1 MTGGIARRPKRVA
14 APAPA
19 PGPVVEVEEPVGE
32 PPVPPVDEPPDDE
45 YEGADEPRI
54 EYDYDLE
61 AEEVVEAEIVELEPV
76 PAPPEVTRIVRH
88 PDLDDD
94 DPEEHFV
101 TDDDASPG
109 ATSDDVRRPAD

>member
-1 MTGGIARRPKRVA
+1 M
-14 APAPA
+14 
-19 PGPVVEVEEPVGE
+19 
-32 PPVPPVDEPPDDE
+32 
-45 YEGADEPRI
+45 
-54 EYDYDLE
+54 
-61 AEEVVEAEIVELEPV
+61 EAEIVELEPV